1 MNGTLKIKIEG
12 LNANKVI
19 NKLIDSGIYLKNI
32 KEKYKYIVFEID
44 ERDKKEFKNIC
55 KKLHKRYEILSK
67 NSFKE
72 LVKRSRFYFGFLM
85 SFVLIFSLVFSFNLF
100 VYQVEIKVSNNASF
114 DVTKVEELL
123 KKEGVVS
130 GMKKRDVKKVE
141 LQNLIVSSEKN
152 IAGCSVKQ
160 IGGRLEVEIIPAIL
174 KEDVKRDNVYSS
186 YNAVISGINVF
197 AGKTSLKIGDL
208 VKKGDLLIENDNG
221 VIGEVFG
228 KVYFSDCLIY
238 NENQKIKEY
247 TGKVKQEKSFVL
259 FGKILNKRK
268 HNIKFSNFTEENC
281 VFYVSKYN
289 FLPLKLVKT
298 TYREFNYID
307 VVIKFSEKENELKEK
322 LYGEVFEKLD
332 EKFKDKVTNV
342 TYSVVTEN
350 NLTRLDCFIE
360 CEINLVSA

>member
-12 LNANKVI
+12 LNASKVI

-32 KEKYKYIVFEID
+32 REKYKFIVFEID
-44 ERDKKEFKNIC
+44 ERDEKEFKEVC
-55 KKLHKRYEILSK
+55 KKLHKRYEVLSK
-67 NSFKE
+67 NNLCE
-72 LVKRSRFYFGFLM
+72 LIKRSRFYFGFLM

-100 VYQVEIKVSNNASF
+100 VHQIDLKVSNNVSF
-114 DVTKVEELL
+114 DVTKVEKLL
-123 KKEGVVS
+123 KEEGVVS
-130 GMKKRDVKKVE
+130 GMKKKDINKLE
-141 LQNLIVSSEKN
+141 LQNLIVASDESV
-152 IAGCSVKQ
+152 AGCSIKQ
-160 IGGRLEVEIIPAIL
+160 IGGKLEIEIIPAVL
-174 KEDVKRDNVYSS
+174 KDEVKKGNLYSN
-186 YNAVISGINVF
+186 YNAVVSGINVF

-221 VIGEVFG
+221 AIGEVFG

-238 NENQKIKEY
+238 NENQKVKEY
-247 TGKVKQEKSFVL
+247 TGNVIEGLDFVL
-259 FGKILNKRK
+259 FGKNLNKRK
-268 HNIKFSNFTEENC
+268 QNIKFLNFTEENC

-298 TYREFNYID
+298 KYREFNYKD
-307 VVIKFSEKENELKEK
+307 VVIRFSEKENELKEK
-322 LYGEVFEKLD
+322 LYSEVFNKLD
-332 EKFKDKVTNV
+332 KKFKDKITNV